1 MLPPVPARA
10 GISSA
15 GRERRRG
22 GWGGSSRGVAASG
35 GREGRFRPGVPRPDQ
50 SRTPC
55 FRQTGAEGLLLFL
68 SASGVTTGRS
78 VLPKRGEKARGV
90 SCLPGSAGNVRRY
103 EDAVFQKH
111 RGRERRAPF
120 QQKRGRAK
128 ASSREPAFFLISEG
142 RRGTTCLPCLLP
154 ELCRTRFAVRFGAFP
169 WWAKRG
175 SRAPRF
181 AQGPGVPLGR
191 RRARKSAEGTEG
203 VTPCSALCRG
213 SLPGLRKSVFLPC
226 AEHRRSYRERCRNGG
241 RKHGISPY
249 PAPSF
254 RAGGRKFPAFAEKL
268 KKRKKKRLT
277 AGGKTPKH
285 IPATTSCSV
294 PR

>member
-1 MLPPVPARA
+1 MPNKKNC
-10 GISSA
+10 
-15 GRERRRG
+15 
-22 GWGGSSRGVAASG
+22 
-35 GREGRFRPGVPRPDQ
+35 FRPFSNSLTKILNLRDSSQG
-50 SRTPC
+50 
-55 FRQTGAEGLLLFL
+55 F
-68 SASGVTTGRS
+68 
-78 VLPKRGEKARGV
+78 

-181 AQGPGVPLGR
+181 AQGPGVPPGR

-226 AEHRRSYRERCRNGG
+226 AEYRRPCRERRRSEGENTAYRRIPRPLFVPEEE
-241 RKHGISPY
+241 K
-249 PAPSF
+249 F
-254 RAGGRKFPAFAEKL
+254 RPLQKN
-268 KKRKKKRLT
+268 
-277 AGGKTPKH
+277 
-285 IPATTSCSV
+285 
-294 PR
+294 